1 MKKNK
6 PSQQNS
12 LDSFLSGK
20 SYSTK
25 KESSNN
31 ISKPEKKQK
40 IETQPPIQNPEKI
53 TKKSQKRENGRR
65 ESLITLQLSIL
76 NKDDELK
83 TIQFLFWF
91 LSLQPFGF

>member
-1 MKKNK
+1 MQSLLK
-6 PSQQNS
+6 PYYVYKD
-12 LDSFLSGK
+12 LISFK
-20 SYSTK
+20 M
-25 KESSNN
+25 
-31 ISKPEKKQK
+31 Q
-40 IETQPPIQNPEKI
+40 
-53 TKKSQKRENGRR
+53 KSQKRENGRR